1 MPRTAVTVGIPTF
14 DRAASLRETLASVL
28 SQSYTDFRVVV
39 SDNASEDETRDVVAS
54 CADPRIDYVRSDRNI
69 GMIANFNRLIHRTD
83 TQFLVLLPDDDLL
96 YPDYLRS
103 AVEVLDNCPS
113 VGVVH
118 TAYDVIDN
126 DSTVL
131 SRGTSL
137 VNSAHPLTI
146 ESTHDFLQRALS
158 SNPIVC
164 FPSAIYRTEAIKD
177 VEGLREA
184 EEPFSDVPMW
194 MRIALRW
201 EFAFLSRS
209 LVAFRVHED
218 AATAHL
224 GSFTGTGYDLPVHR
238 ILRDR
243 RRGFLD
249 EAVRQLPPDS
259 LVGYRS
265 LVERTFRADEIL
277 RLANGAGLD
286 APWMSTTASILNL
299 AREEPRVLAAPR
311 MWRLVAA
318 HMGGRQA
325 RRAVSRLNSAR
336 AGIRRTAS
344 DECRVRHD

>member
-1 MPRTAVTVGIPTF
+1 
-14 DRAASLRETLASVL
+14 
-28 SQSYTDFRVVV
+28 
-39 SDNASEDETRDVVAS
+39 
-54 CADPRIDYVRSDRNI
+54 
-69 GMIANFNRLIHRTD
+69 MIANFNRVIHHAD

-96 YPDYLRS
+96 YRDYLRS
-103 AVEVLDNCPS
+103 VVEVLQHYPS

-118 TAYDVIDN
+118 TAYDVIDS
-126 DSTVL
+126 DSVVL
-131 SRGTSL
+131 SRGTNL
-137 VNSAHPLTI
+137 VNSAHMLTI

-177 VEGLREA
+177 IEGLREA

-194 MRIALRW
+194 MRIALHW

-224 GSFTGTGYDLPVHR
+224 GSFSGTGYDLPIHR

-249 EAVRQLPPDS
+249 EAERQLPHDS
-259 LVGYRS
+259 LMRYRS

-286 APWMSTTASILNL
+286 APWMSTTESLLQL
-299 AREEPRVLAAPR
+299 AREEPRVLASPR
-311 MWRLVAA
+311 LWRLVAA

-325 RRAVSRLNSAR
+325 RRAVSRLTL
-336 AGIRRTAS
+336 RRPAS
-344 DECRVRHD
+344 DGRSESPRD

>member
-1 MPRTAVTVGIPTF
+1 MPLAAVTVGIPTYN
-14 DRAASLRETLASVL
+14 RAASLRETIASVL
-28 SQSYTDFRVVV
+28 TQSYPDFRVVV
-39 SDNASEDETRDVVAS
+39 SDNASEDETPDVVAS
-54 CADPRIDYVRSDRNI
+54 FADPRIDYVRSDRNI
-69 GMIANFNRLIHRTD
+69 GMIANFNRVIHLAD
-83 TQFLVLLPDDDLL
+83 TEFLVLLPDDDLL

-103 AVEVLDNCPS
+103 VIEVFDHYPS

-118 TAYDVIDN
+118 TAYDVIDG
-126 DSTVL
+126 DLTVL
-131 SRGTSL
+131 SRGTNL
-137 VNSAHPLTI
+137 VDSAHALTV
-146 ESTHDFLQRALS
+146 ESTQAFLERALC

-164 FPSAIYRTEAIKD
+164 FPSAIYRTAAIKD

-201 EFAFLSRS
+201 EFAFLPTS

-224 GSFTGTGYDLPVHR
+224 GTFTGTGYDLPVHR

-249 EAVRQLPPDS
+249 EAERQLPHAS
-259 LVGYRS
+259 LMRYRS

-277 RLANGAGLD
+277 RLANGAGSD
-286 APWMSTTASILNL
+286 APWMSTTVSLLRL

-318 HMGGRQA
+318 HVGGRQA
-325 RRAVSRLNSAR
+325 RRAVSRIDL
-336 AGIRRTAS
+336 RRPPS
-344 DECRVRHD
+344 DGRRDSSHD